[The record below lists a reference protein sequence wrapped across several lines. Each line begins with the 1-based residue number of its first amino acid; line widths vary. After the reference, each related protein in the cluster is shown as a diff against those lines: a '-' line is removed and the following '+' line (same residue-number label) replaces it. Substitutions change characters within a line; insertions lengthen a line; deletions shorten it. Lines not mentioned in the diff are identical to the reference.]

1 MNKTHKI
8 YAKVNPEVRKK
19 AIERLSI
26 QIVSE
31 DKTTLDEKE
40 NLANWLKTQI

>member
-8 YAKVNPEVRKK
+8 YAKVNPEVRRK
-19 AIERLSI
+19 AIEKLSM
-26 QIVSE
+26 QIVTE
-31 DKTTLDEKE
+31 DKTTLDEKD

>member
-1 MNKTHKI
+1 MLASTLNNYT
-8 YAKVNPEVRKK
+8 K
-19 AIERLSI
+19 AIEKLSM